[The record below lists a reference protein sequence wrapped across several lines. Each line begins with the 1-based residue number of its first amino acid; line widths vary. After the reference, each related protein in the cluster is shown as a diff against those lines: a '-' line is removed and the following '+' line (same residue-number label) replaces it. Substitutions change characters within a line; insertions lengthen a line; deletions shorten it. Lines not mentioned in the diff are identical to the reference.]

1 MADLETLEA
10 APRTLASNTALNFQT
25 PSRDSREPVEPAT
38 NVRDVDSVQL
48 YLTEIGLTP
57 LLTAEQEVVTAR
69 AVQRGD
75 DVARNRMIKSNLRL
89 VVMIAKRYLNRG
101 LPILDLIEEGNLG
114 LMRAVEK
121 FDPERGFR
129 FSTYATWWIRQTI
142 ERSLMNQGRT
152 VRLPIHIQKD
162 INKVSRCAREL
173 RRSMRKE
180 PSTTEIAG
188 CMDRKPSEVS
198 YLLKL
203 AERTTSVDSQSWE
216 ESDRNLLDTVPA
228 RIEDNPVNIVDG
240 EKIEL
245 CLESWLDDLPV
256 RQREIL
262 ARRFGLLGYD
272 AATLEEVGEEVGLTR
287 ERVRQ
292 IQIDGLARLK
302 RAAKRNGLSE
312 QELLS

>member
-1 MADLETLEA
+1 
-10 APRTLASNTALNFQT
+10 
-25 PSRDSREPVEPAT
+25 
-38 NVRDVDSVQL
+38 
-48 YLTEIGLTP
+48 
-57 LLTAEQEVVTAR
+57 
-69 AVQRGD
+69 
-75 DVARNRMIKSNLRL
+75 
-89 VVMIAKRYLNRG
+89 
-101 LPILDLIEEGNLG
+101 
-114 LMRAVEK
+114 
-121 FDPERGFR
+121 
-129 FSTYATWWIRQTI
+129 
-142 ERSLMNQGRT
+142 
-152 VRLPIHIQKD
+152 
-162 INKVSRCAREL
+162 
-173 RRSMRKE
+173 MRKE

-228 RIEDNPVNIVDG
+228 RTEDNPVNIVDG
-240 EKIEL
+240 EKIDL

-302 RAAKRNGLSE
+302 RAANRNGLSE

>member
-1 MADLETLEA
+1 
-10 APRTLASNTALNFQT
+10 
-25 PSRDSREPVEPAT
+25 
-38 NVRDVDSVQL
+38 
-48 YLTEIGLTP
+48 
-57 LLTAEQEVVTAR
+57 
-69 AVQRGD
+69 
-75 DVARNRMIKSNLRL
+75 
-89 VVMIAKRYLNRG
+89 
-101 LPILDLIEEGNLG
+101 
-114 LMRAVEK
+114 
-121 FDPERGFR
+121 
-129 FSTYATWWIRQTI
+129 
-142 ERSLMNQGRT
+142 
-152 VRLPIHIQKD
+152 
-162 INKVSRCAREL
+162 
-173 RRSMRKE
+173 MRKE

-262 ARRFGLLGYD
+262 ASRFGLLGYD

>member
-1 MADLETLEA
+1 
-10 APRTLASNTALNFQT
+10 
-25 PSRDSREPVEPAT
+25 
-38 NVRDVDSVQL
+38 
-48 YLTEIGLTP
+48 
-57 LLTAEQEVVTAR
+57 
-69 AVQRGD
+69 
-75 DVARNRMIKSNLRL
+75 
-89 VVMIAKRYLNRG
+89 
-101 LPILDLIEEGNLG
+101 
-114 LMRAVEK
+114 
-121 FDPERGFR
+121 
-129 FSTYATWWIRQTI
+129 
-142 ERSLMNQGRT
+142 
-152 VRLPIHIQKD
+152 
-162 INKVSRCAREL
+162 
-173 RRSMRKE
+173 MRKE

-188 CMDRKPSEVS
+188 CMDLKPSEVS

-228 RIEDNPVNIVDG
+228 RTEYNPVNIVDG
-240 EKIEL
+240 EKIDL